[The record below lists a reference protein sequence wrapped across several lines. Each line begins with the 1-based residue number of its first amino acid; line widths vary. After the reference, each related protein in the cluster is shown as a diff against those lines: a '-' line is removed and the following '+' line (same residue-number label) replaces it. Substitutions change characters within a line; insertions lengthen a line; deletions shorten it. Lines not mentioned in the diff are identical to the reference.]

1 MESLFVEWIYV
12 VFFVLTCRIVTGR
25 NPKMCPGGILG
36 PLLSSPKCT
45 FWYPYDLLGHSFQL
59 HFDFCSVRCVLLE
72 KKMRLCFFATLPRF
86 GLVWAGFGLVL
97 VIKGGLGVPLG
108 GSWGA
113 LGGPEGTLGAPWRR
127 TAATEWPYWSK
138 RVPAPIHFGHLWA
151 SFGSPW
157 GVFLMFF

>member
-45 FWYPYDLLGHSFQL
+45 FWYPYDLLGHSFQH
-59 HFDFCSVRCVLLE
+59 HFDFYSVRCVLLE
-72 KKMRLCFFATLPRF
+72 KKMRLGIFATLPRF

-97 VIKGGLGVPLG
+97 VIKGGT
-108 GSWGA
+108 WGA
-113 LGGPEGTLGAPWRR
+113 LGGPGGLLGGLKGLSGRLGDAPRPQSGHTGQKGCPQQSILATSGHHLGA
-127 TAATEWPYWSK
+127 
-138 RVPAPIHFGHLWA
+138 L
-151 SFGSPW
+151 
-157 GVFLMFF
+157 GVYF